1 MPVSLT
7 LKMGI
12 ALLLALSWGSFATF
26 KWITNNAT
34 APIECDNTKL
44 TARISEL
51 EAGNKIYAD
60 ELLAAYELQ
69 AQQKPAGREA
79 EERIVRV
86 FVPIK
91 EKVSEISVASCVG
104 VFDQRVRDG
113 LTEAVAAANAS
124 R

>member
-1 MPVSLT
+1 MRLSLS
-7 LKMGI
+7 LKLVV

-44 TARISEL
+44 TARIKDL
-51 EAGNKIYAD
+51 EGSNKIYAD

-69 AQQKPAGREA
+69 AKQKLAGREV
-79 EERIVRV
+79 EEKVVRV

-113 LTEAVAAANAS
+113 LTEAVSAANAS